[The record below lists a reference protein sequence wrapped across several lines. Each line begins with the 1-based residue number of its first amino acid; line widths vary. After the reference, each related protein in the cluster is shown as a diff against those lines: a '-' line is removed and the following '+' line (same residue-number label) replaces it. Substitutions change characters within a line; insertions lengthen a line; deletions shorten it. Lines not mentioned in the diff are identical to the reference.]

1 MELDYGFGGKSQTS
15 FLFLLNFFFDN
26 IPGFDRAI
34 FANIKSLYDE
44 YNFMIVFTA
53 GFTPIPFKIFTI
65 SAGAFSIQFPL
76 FILAA
81 SLSRAARFILVSFL
95 IKLFGISIKNFI
107 DRCFDLLAILFTILL
122 FGGIFLVKFL
132 L

>member
-1 MELDYGFGGKSQTS
+1 MV
-15 FLFLLNFFFDN
+15 
-26 IPGFDRAI
+26 
-34 FANIKSLYDE
+34 
-44 YNFMIVFTA
+44 VFTS
-53 GFTPIPFKIFTI
+53 GFTPIPIKILTI
-65 SAGAFSIQFPL
+65 IAGAFSIQFPL

-81 SLSRAARFILVSFL
+81 SVSRAARFILVSFL
-95 IKLFGISIKNFI
+95 IKLFGNSIKNFI